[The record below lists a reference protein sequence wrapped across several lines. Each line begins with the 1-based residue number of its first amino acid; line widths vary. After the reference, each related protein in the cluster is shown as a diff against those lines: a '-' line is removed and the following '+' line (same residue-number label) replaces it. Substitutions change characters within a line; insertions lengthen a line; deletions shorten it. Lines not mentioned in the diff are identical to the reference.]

1 MEDETK
7 KCPDCER
14 WQTMARELQ
23 NIIRRERH
31 RGIILEA
38 EILVLMEEIPT
49 RPGCV
54 TQPPDQ
60 LRGPGRRAKEE
71 SSETQKH
78 H

>member
-7 KCPDCER
+7 KCPDWER
-14 WQTMARELQ
+14 WQTVTRELE

-38 EILVLMEEIPT
+38 EILALMEEIPT

-54 TQPPDQ
+54 TQPPDHTISR
-60 LRGPGRRAKEE
+60 LGNKRR
-71 SSETQKH
+71 
-78 H
+78 